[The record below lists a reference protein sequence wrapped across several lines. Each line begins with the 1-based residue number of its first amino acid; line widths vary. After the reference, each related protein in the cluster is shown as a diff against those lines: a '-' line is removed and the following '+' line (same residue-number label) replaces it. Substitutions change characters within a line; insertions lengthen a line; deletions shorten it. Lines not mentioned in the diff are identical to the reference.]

1 MTDEHECH
9 YVCEECGENS
19 VLDATGIDYDAY
31 GGPTGLCMPCGEHMR
46 YVCKDSVEG
55 KCPVEREGVI

>member
-9 YVCEECGENS
+9 YVCEGCGES
-19 VLDATGIDYDAY
+19 RVLDATGIDYNDIA
-31 GGPTGLCMPCGEHMR
+31 GPSGWCMPCDEHMR
-46 YVCKDSVEG
+46 YVCRDSVEG